1 MISFKKT
8 FFLVAAFALSYVNAI
23 AQCDYTDNFYAA
35 FPKGYTSVGNT
46 GMTEVGKG
54 VTTDG
59 WSYDNIVP
67 VNPGATQTNYLPADK
82 KGVALNGT
90 YSADGTKAGY
100 ITSPV
105 FNHGC
110 NVVSFKYTRR
120 SSNKPV
126 KLLVGIIQSAD
137 TVWRDT
143 IDVASAGNAK
153 TVHQYSKDNINVTG
167 AYQLLI
173 KNLCPTKSYDSF
185 IDDVPIWDIC
195 LAANVTSVSFSASAP
210 AVTYSG
216 KHPRAEGGYW
226 DAATVNLSH
235 ELGSAAIYYTTDGSE
250 PNSAYDSLRYTAPF
264 GITASTQVKAIAV
277 HGGTLTSAVLDST
290 IAVSTTTFSFTV
302 PKDATVFVGE
312 KDQTVFVAG
321 HYLKMHFIPFTEKQ
335 PAYTVDTLAGGT
347 KKQVFYSVSGDHN
360 YRVSMPGKLT
370 HVGKFRPSATSKT
383 LEVTQAQLDLYSP
396 NRVDHDVTHHNG
408 RNHADVY
415 LNINAAGHLRMVKDS
430 SFYLMNIRVWQ
441 AIDSDVNNYFIEPDY
456 RYSITNEQGAEDSS
470 VVAIAPDGTLTAV
483 GAGTAI
489 VRVAYDAMMCAHTTN
504 VGDNGAAFF
513 SALWPENT
521 GVFVVTVDTLNAPA
535 TGVSSNMHVDEYWGK
550 DTLIDA
556 EGDILYYEASAG
568 GFDFTF
574 KPEGVAAVTLAQ
586 PALLDSILW
595 YPNGFS
601 ANGVTSH
608 PDGSYTVR
616 LVHGRN
622 IVKLTNAGGAS
633 EYQVISAKPATWTVS
648 GNSGANNLFNPGD
661 TISILF
667 GTPGSDGTGYPLYHP
682 HNKLSGIYNMSAG
695 IQYLGYPTDFPLI
708 LGPGQYTFASSSRAQ
723 QYRAIIPEDAGEE
736 VALTSGIIKI
746 SGYGSAFP
754 AHRSIT
760 KVNGVPPNLN
770 ASVRTSYFGSL
781 PSFYFRLTDNPSA
794 PENLTATPDGET
806 AIELAWEPSRDNGS
820 VDEYNVYV
828 NGNIKDIVKA
838 TSCRLEGLTPGTQYL
853 IEVEAVDN
861 DNKVSAKAQATAV
874 TLDFTAPSA
883 PAGLAATELTETTA
897 TLAWEASADNSGVVA
912 GYIVYR
918 DGDSVAQAA
927 GTTCTL
933 TGLTVVTAYR
943 VAVAAVDAAGN
954 VSDTSAV
961 SILTPDQT
969 PPGKPGKPKMTDE
982 TSTSVSL
989 MWSASTD
996 NVGVAG
1002 YLVTLNGDSVSFSTD
1017 RTATVSS
1024 LPAAYNIGVQAVDA
1038 AGNRS
1043 EASYYSKDSEAP
1055 SAPANLAAAPAG
1067 NAIALSWTAST
1078 DNLGVVEGYVVYLNG
1093 DSVGVTPDAAY
1104 TFTGLTAA
1112 TEYALAVAAFDPAG
1126 NCSDTAQ
1133 VTATTTATATG
1144 VRQVD
1149 KDNAVAYPNPFDS
1162 YLVVQAAAGGEV
1174 IIYNLQGQVALRANV
1189 GAGSNRIGTSA
1200 LPQGVYI
1207 VRCGALS
1214 QLLVK
1219 N

>member
-1 MISFKKT
+1 ME
-8 FFLVAAFALSYVNAI
+8 A
-23 AQCDYTDNFYAA
+23 
-35 FPKGYTSVGNT
+35 TS
-46 GMTEVGKG
+46 
-54 VTTDG
+54 TT
-59 WSYDNIVP
+59 
-67 VNPGATQTNYLPADK
+67 
-82 KGVALNGT
+82 
-90 YSADGTKAGY
+90 
-100 ITSPV
+100 
-105 FNHGC
+105 
-110 NVVSFKYTRR
+110 
-120 SSNKPV
+120 
-126 KLLVGIIQSAD
+126 
-137 TVWRDT
+137 
-143 IDVASAGNAK
+143 ASA
-153 TVHQYSKDNINVTG
+153 IIR
-167 AYQLLI
+167 I
-173 KNLCPTKSYDSF
+173 K
-185 IDDVPIWDIC
+185 DIC
-195 LAANVTSVSFSASAP
+195 LTANPTSSITAPVVSLE
-210 AVTYSG
+210 G

-226 DAATVNLSH
+226 DAATVSLSH

-250 PNSAYDSLRYTAPF
+250 PNPAYDSLRYTAPF
-264 GITASTQVKAIAV
+264 GITASTRVKAIAV

-302 PKDATVFVGE
+302 PKDATVFVGA

-347 KKQVFYSVSGDHN
+347 KKQVFYSVSGEHN

-370 HVGKFRPSATSKT
+370 HVGKFRPGATSKT

-470 VVAIAPDGTLTAV
+470 VVAIAPDGTLTAT

-489 VRVAYDAMMCAHTTN
+489 VRVTYDAMMCGHTTN

-535 TGVSSNMHVDEYWGK
+535 TGVSSNMHIGEYWNTSAGV
-550 DTLIDA
+550 DRDTTLIDA
-556 EGDILYYEASAG
+556 ESDVLYYDASAG

-574 KPEGVAAVTLAQ
+574 KPEGVASVTLAQ

-595 YPNGFS
+595 YPGGFS
-601 ANGVTSH
+601 SNGVTAH

-633 EYQVISAKPATWTVS
+633 EYQVISAKPATWMVS

-667 GTPGSDGTGYPLYHP
+667 GTPGGGGTGYPLYHP
-682 HNKLSGIYNMSAG
+682 LNKLSGVYNMSAG
-695 IQYLGYPTDFPLI
+695 IQYSSFDTDFPLI
-708 LGPGQYTFASSSRAQ
+708 LGPGQYTFASRAQ
-723 QYRAIIPEDAGEE
+723 NYTIPIPVDYAGEE
-736 VALTSGIIKI
+736 VALTNGTIKVK
-746 SGYGSAFP
+746 GYSSQVS
-754 AHRSIT
+754 HRDIT

-770 ASVRTSYFGSL
+770 AGVHTGYFGSL

-918 DGDSVAQAA
+918 DGDSVAQAT

-1055 SAPANLAAAPAG
+1055 SAPASFIFTASAETS
-1067 NAIALSWTAST
+1067 IALSWTAST
-1078 DNLGVVEGYVVYLNG
+1078 DNLGVVAGYMVFLDG
-1093 DSVGVTPDAAY
+1093 DSVGVTADTSY
-1104 TFTGLTAA
+1104 TFTGLTAG
-1112 TEYALAVAAFDPAG
+1112 TEYTLAVAAFDPAG
-1126 NCSDTAQ
+1126 NRSAQAQVTLRTMDSSAPSVPSGLTAVPAETAITLSWTASTDNVGVVRYVVFLNGDSAGATADTSYIFTGLTAGTEYALAVSATDAAGNCSEQAQ
-1133 VTATTTATATG
+1133 VTATTTTATG
-1144 VRQVD
+1144 VQQVG
-1149 KDNAVAYPNPFDS
+1149 KDNAIAYPNPFGS